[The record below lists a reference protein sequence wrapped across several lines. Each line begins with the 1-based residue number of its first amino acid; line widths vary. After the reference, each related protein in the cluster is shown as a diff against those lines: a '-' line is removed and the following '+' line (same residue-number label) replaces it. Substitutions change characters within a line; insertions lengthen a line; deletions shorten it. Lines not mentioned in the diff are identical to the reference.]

1 MTDIAS
7 VRFSL
12 PAQLLE
18 PTPNLGIT
26 KMSSGLRSSENIMLM
41 LLIRVLELSRSARNI
56 HKARNKTYE
65 MSGLTDVYVQYWRLG
80 R

>member
-26 KMSSGLRSSENIMLM
+26 KTSPGLRSAEDITLILS
-41 LLIRVLELSRSARNI
+41 IRVLELSGSTRDI
-56 HKARNKTYE
+56 HKARDK
-65 MSGLTDVYVQYWRLG
+65 SHDLVCLTDAYIQYWRLG
-80 R
+80 